1 MLPSLVCEGLTSLT
15 SSWSRASAL
24 LFRWSRKGGDSSGVS
39 GVSESRDLD
48 EGCNCGAIGTLV
60 DALRE
65 LTAPSLAIPWELVLK
80 SSCSAD
86 GIVLSHNCLVK
97 TIWGWA
103 WEGSVVDDVVG
114 DDVENLGSDR
124 GTRMT
129 DIGKGTARNALFC
142 CQNAVF
148 DLLMLKREQRY
159 KDGGSRPL
167 FNNAYASPFFSPEP
181 AIGPAILC
189 IMTSDCTSGPI
200 VLTRSGETRRVV
212 TDNPSWHFFVLMV
225 GKFPHAGKSGQGETF
240 RPNARRLAEERTTC
254 TMRTNR
260 LLKAI
265 VRPLASLIN

>member
-1 MLPSLVCEGLTSLT
+1 MLADT
-15 SSWSRASAL
+15 
-24 LFRWSRKGGDSSGVS
+24 
-39 GVSESRDLD
+39 
-48 EGCNCGAIGTLV
+48 
-60 DALRE
+60 LRE
-65 LTAPSLAIPWELVLK
+65 LTLPSLAIPWELDLK

-148 DLLMLKREQRY
+148 DVLMSIRRQRS

-167 FNNAYASPFFSPEP
+167 FNNAHASSFLSPEP
-181 AIGPAILC
+181 AIGSAISLYHDERESF
-189 IMTSDCTSGPI
+189 MPDCHGQIRP
-200 VLTRSGETRRVV
+200 VGEVA
-212 TDNPSWHFFVLMV
+212 TDNPSWHFFVLLV
-225 GKFPHAGKSGQGETF
+225 GRFPHAGKPGQGETF
-240 RPNARRLAEERTTC
+240 LLNARRLA
-254 TMRTNR
+254 
-260 LLKAI
+260 
-265 VRPLASLIN
+265 